1 MLTYKTVAEQKY
13 MGQQTSQ
20 SYYAFILYFVLKL
33 LRSNKGCGTRVVTVY
48 QEF

>member
-20 SYYAFILYFVLKL
+20 SYYAFLRIFFTIILY
-33 LRSNKGCGTRVVTVY
+33 
-48 QEF
+48 